1 MGERIEAIIAA
12 MSLEEKAAMV
22 QGADFWNLASLPRLG
37 IGGVRLADGPHGL
50 RKIDAEGNPGFSGAI
65 PATCFPTASALA
77 SSWDPG
83 LLRGIG
89 VALAE
94 ECRAEDVS
102 VLLGPGVNIKRSPL
116 CGRNFEYY
124 SEDPFLAGEL
134 AVAFIEGLQS
144 LGVGTSLKHFAA
156 NNEEHLR
163 KTIDAVIDERSLREL
178 YLPAFEAA
186 VKRARPWTV
195 MCAYNRLNGR
205 HCAENAWLLEEVLRK
220 EWGFDGVLVSDWGA
234 CNDRVDGLMAGQDL
248 EMPYPGPGHAREIVE
263 AVKRGRLAEAV
274 LDRSV
279 RRVLELIGKASG
291 ATGTAGPAGE
301 AFAGPAT
308 ASPPLAAARGC
319 DYDAHHELARRAA
332 RESMVLLRNED
343 AILPLGPGARLAVIG
358 DMARHPRYQGSG
370 SSLINPRRLDTILGG
385 IGDYCH
391 DVVFAQGYRQ
401 DRDLPDEGLVAEAV
415 LAARE
420 AEVAIVFAGL
430 TASYEVEGADRSHLG
445 LPPAHEA
452 LIEAVAAAN
461 PSTVVVLASGSAV
474 GMPWLGRVKAVLEAF
489 LSGEAGAGATL
500 DLLFGRASPSGR
512 LSETFPAALA
522 DLPSSRFFPEGPAT
536 VEYREGLYVGYRWFV
551 SSGEKP
557 LFPFGFGLSY
567 TDFAWSDIALSRN
580 AMSDTD
586 TLRVEFSLRNTGK
599 VEGAEVAQLYVAPPL
614 GAAYRPARELKA
626 FSKVF
631 LAPGE
636 ERRVVLDLGPR
647 SFAHWD
653 RDLGD
658 WRVEAGEYRI
668 LVGASSEDIRLE
680 AAVRVVPGG
689 GAAGPAAA
697 PVPASGAATL
707 DRDART
713 AMACYYSPQGPAAAF
728 APSDADFAALL
739 GRQPPAKT
747 RPRHEAFDMNSTL
760 EELRASLIGRL
771 LFRVALAVGKSTE
784 AEPDAA
790 TERMLEVS
798 IREMPLRNVAQF
810 GGGRPGFGLLR
821 FLLAL
826 MNLGRRPRRKAR
838 P

>member
-1 MGERIEAIIAA
+1 MGERIEAAIAR

-22 QGADFWNLASLPRLG
+22 QGADFWNLASVPRLG
-37 IGGVRLADGPHGL
+37 IRGIRVADGPHGL
-50 RKIDAEGNPGFSGAI
+50 RKVDAEGNPGFSGAL

-83 LLRGIG
+83 LLREVG

-94 ECRAEDVS
+94 ECRAEGVS
-102 VLLGPGVNIKRSPL
+102 ILLGPGVNIKRSPL
-116 CGRNFEYY
+116 CGRNFEYF

-134 AVAFIEGLQS
+134 AVAFIEGVQS

-163 KTIDAVIDERSLREL
+163 KTINAVIDERSLREL

-186 VKRARPWTV
+186 VKRAKPWTV
-195 MCAYNRLNGR
+195 MCAYNRLNGT

-220 EWGFDGVLVSDWGA
+220 EWGFEGVLVSDWGA
-234 CNDRVDGLMAGQDL
+234 CNDRVAGLVAGQDL
-248 EMPYPGPGHAREIVE
+248 EMPYPGPEHAREIVE
-263 AVKRGRLAEAV
+263 AVRRGRLAEAI

-279 RRVLELIGKASG
+279 RRVLELIEKAGG
-291 ATGTAGPAGE
+291 AGTAAPAGE
-301 AFAGPAT
+301 AFAGAAAGSAA
-308 ASPPLAAARGC
+308 ASPAAARGC

-343 AILPLGPGARLAVIG
+343 GILPLRPEAKLAIIG

-385 IGDYCH
+385 IGDYSH

-420 AEVAIVFAGL
+420 ADVAIVFVGL

-452 LIEAVAAAN
+452 LIEAVAEAN
-461 PSTVVVLASGSAV
+461 PATVVVLASGSAV
-474 GMPWLGRVKAVLEAF
+474 EMPWLPRVKAVLEAF

-512 LSETFPAALA
+512 LSETFPASLA
-522 DLPSSRFFPEGPAT
+522 DLPSTRFFPGGPAT
-536 VEYREGLYVGYRWFV
+536 VEYREGLYVGYRWFT

-567 TDFAWSDIALSRN
+567 TEFGYSGLALS
-580 AMSDTD
+580 ASTMCDTD
-586 TLRVEFSLRNTGK
+586 ILGVEFSLRNTGK
-599 VEGAEVAQLYVAPPL
+599 SAGAEVAQLYVAPPD
-614 GAAYRPARELKA
+614 GAEYRPARELKA
-626 FSKVF
+626 FSRVF

-636 ERRVVLDLGPR
+636 ERRVALDLVPR
-647 SFAHWD
+647 AFAHWD
-653 RDLGD
+653 RDLGG
-658 WRVEAGEYRI
+658 WRVEPGEYRI

-680 AAVRVVPGG
+680 AKVSVTPKAT
-689 GAAGPAAA
+689 AASAPSPA
-697 PVPASGAATL
+697 
-707 DRDART
+707 RDGRT
-713 AMACYYSPQGPAAAF
+713 TMACYHSPHGPGAAF
-728 APSDADFAALL
+728 APSDAEFAALL
-739 GRQPPAKT
+739 GREPPAKA
-747 RPRHEAFDMNSTL
+747 RPRNAAFDMNSTL
-760 EELRASLIGRL
+760 EELRASLIGRI
-771 LFRVALAVGKSTE
+771 LFRVAMAVGRSTE
-784 AEPDAA
+784 ARPDAA

-826 MNLGRRPRRKAR
+826 MNLGRKPRRDAR

>member
-1 MGERIEAIIAA
+1 MGERIEAAISK

-22 QGADFWNLASLPRLG
+22 QGADFWNLASVPRLG
-37 IGGVRLADGPHGL
+37 IRGIWVADGPHGL
-50 RKIDAEGNPGFSGAI
+50 RKVDAEGNPGFSGAL

-83 LLRGIG
+83 LLREVG

-94 ECRAEDVS
+94 ECRAEGVS

-134 AVAFIEGLQS
+134 AVAFIEGVQS

-163 KTIDAVIDERSLREL
+163 KTIDAVVDERSLREL

-186 VKRARPWTV
+186 VRRARPWTV
-195 MCAYNRLNGR
+195 MCAYNRLNGS
-205 HCAENAWLLEEVLRK
+205 HCAENAWLLDTILRK
-220 EWGFDGVLVSDWGA
+220 DWGFEGVLVSDWGA
-234 CNDRVDGLMAGQDL
+234 CNDRVAGLEAGQDL

-263 AVKRGRLAEAV
+263 AVRRGRLDEAV

-279 RRVLELIGKASG
+279 RRVLELIDKGGRGTMG
-291 ATGTAGPAGE
+291 ATDPAGAVPAAGPAM
-301 AFAGPAT
+301 AAGA
-308 ASPPLAAARGC
+308 AGAAGAARVC
-319 DYDAHHELARRAA
+319 DYEAHHELARRAA

-343 AILPLGPGARLAVIG
+343 GILPLRPGARLAVIG
-358 DMARHPRYQGSG
+358 DMARQPRYQGSG
-370 SSLINPRRLDTILGG
+370 SSLINPRRLDTILGEM
-385 IGDYCH
+385 GDYSH

-420 AEVAIVFAGL
+420 ADVAVVFVGL

-452 LIEAVAAAN
+452 LIEAVAEAN

-474 GMPWLGRVKAVLEAF
+474 EMPWLSRVRAVLETF

-512 LSETFPAALA
+512 LSETFPASLA
-522 DLPSSRFFPEGPAT
+522 DLPSTRFFPEGPAT
-536 VEYREGLYVGYRWFV
+536 VEYREGLYVGYRWFT

-567 TDFAWSDIALSRN
+567 TEFGYSGLALS
-580 AMSDTD
+580 ASTMCDTD
-586 TLRVEFSLRNTGK
+586 ILGVEFSLRNTGK
-599 VEGAEVAQLYVAPPL
+599 CAGAEVAQLYVAPPD
-614 GAAYRPARELKA
+614 GADYRPARELKA
-626 FSKVF
+626 FSRVF

-636 ERRVVLDLGPR
+636 ERRVALDLVPR
-647 SFAHWD
+647 AFAHWD
-653 RDLGD
+653 RDLGG
-658 WRVEAGEYRI
+658 WRVEPGEYRI

-680 AAVRVVPGG
+680 AKVSVAPKV
-689 GAAGPAAA
+689 AAAA
-697 PVPASGAATL
+697 PTSVSSPA
-707 DRDART
+707 RDGRT
-713 AMACYYSPQGPAAAF
+713 TMACYHSPHGPGAAF
-728 APSDADFAALL
+728 APSDAEFAALL
-739 GRQPPAKT
+739 GREPPAKA
-747 RPRHEAFDMNSTL
+747 RPRNAAFDMNSTL
-760 EELRASLIGRL
+760 EELGASLIGRI
-771 LFRVALAVGKSTE
+771 LFRVAMAVGKSTE
-784 AEPDAA
+784 DRPDAA

-810 GGGRPGFGLLR
+810 SGGRPGFGLLR

-826 MNLGRRPRRKAR
+826 MNLGRKPRRDAR

>member
-1 MGERIEAIIAA
+1 
-12 MSLEEKAAMV
+12 MSLEEKAAML
-22 QGADFWNLASLPRLG
+22 QGLDFWNLASVPRLG
-37 IGGVRLADGPHGL
+37 IRGIWVADGPHGL
-50 RKIDAEGNPGFSGAI
+50 RKIAAEGNPGFSGAL

-83 LLRGIG
+83 LLREIG

-94 ECRAEDVS
+94 ECRAEGVS

-134 AVAFIEGLQS
+134 AVAFIEGVQS

-163 KTIDAVIDERSLREL
+163 KTINAVIDERSLREL

-186 VKRARPWTV
+186 VKRAKPWTV
-195 MCAYNRLNGR
+195 MCAYNRLNGT
-205 HCAENAWLLEEVLRK
+205 HCAENTWLLDTVLRK
-220 EWGFDGVLVSDWGA
+220 DWGFEGVLVSDWGA
-234 CNDRVDGLMAGQDL
+234 CNDRVAGLVAGQDL
-248 EMPYPGPGHAREIVE
+248 EMPYPGPEHAKEIIE
-263 AVKRGRLAEAV
+263 AVKRGELAETI

-279 RRVLELIGKASG
+279 RRVLGLIEKAGG
-291 ATGTAGPAGE
+291 ADGAAGPACEVSTG
-301 AFAGPAT
+301 ASSAGSAA
-308 ASPPLAAARGC
+308 ASPAAARVC

-343 AILPLGPGARLAVIG
+343 GILPLRPGARLAIIG

-370 SSLINPRRLDTILGG
+370 SSLINPLRLDTILGG
-385 IGDYCH
+385 IGDYSH

-461 PSTVVVLASGSAV
+461 PATVVVLANGSAV
-474 GMPWLGRVKAVLEAF
+474 EMPWLGRVKAVLEAF

-512 LSETFPAALA
+512 LSESFPEALA
-522 DLPSSRFFPEGPAT
+522 DLPSTRYFPEGPAT
-536 VEYREGLYVGYRWFV
+536 VEYREGLYVGYRWFA

-567 TDFAWSDIALSRN
+567 AAFAYSRIALSRS
-580 AMSDTD
+580 AMCDTD

-599 VEGAEVAQLYVAPPL
+599 VAGAEVAQLYVAPPD
-614 GAAYRPARELKA
+614 GVAYRPARELKA

-636 ERRVVLDLGPR
+636 EGRVALDLGPR
-647 SFAHWD
+647 AFAHWD
-653 RDLGD
+653 RDLGG
-658 WRVEAGEYRI
+658 WRVEPGEYRI

-680 AAVRVVPGG
+680 ATVSIAQAG
-689 GAAGPAAA
+689 GATGLAA
-697 PVPASGAATL
+697 PGAASAA
-707 DRDART
+707 RDART
-713 AMACYYSPQGPAAAF
+713 IMACYCRPQGPAAAF
-728 APSDADFAALL
+728 APPDAEFAALL
-739 GRQPPAKT
+739 GRQPPPKS
-747 RPRHEAFDMNSTL
+747 RPHNAAFDMNSTL
-760 EELRASLIGRL
+760 EELRASLAGRL

-810 GGGRPGFGLLR
+810 GGGKPGFGLLR

-826 MNLGRRPRRKAR
+826 MNIGRKPKRDAR